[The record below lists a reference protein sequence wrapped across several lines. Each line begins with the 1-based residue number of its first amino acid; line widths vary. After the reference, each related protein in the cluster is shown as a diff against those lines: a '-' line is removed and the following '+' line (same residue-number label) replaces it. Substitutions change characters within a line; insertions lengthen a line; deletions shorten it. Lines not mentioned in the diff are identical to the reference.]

1 MNLNKEQ
8 KSALIGMILGDGYL
22 QKTGEKNSRLRL
34 EHSLKQK
41 EYLLWKVNLLP
52 ELFQGKP
59 KILDRIH
66 PITKKTY
73 NYIRHQSNSSPELG
87 KLQKLFYPEGKKKIP
102 ENLSGLMRSDIS
114 LAIWYL
120 DDGYYYQR
128 DNSMYLY
135 LGKVSKQE
143 AEIANKTI
151 SEKFGIQNSILDK
164 KNKGFVLYFSPKE
177 IHKLKLIVE
186 KYIMP
191 SMAYKLPITP

>member
-1 MNLNKEQ
+1 MNLSKKQ

-34 EHSLKQK
+34 EHSLKQE
-41 EYLLWKVNLLP
+41 EYLLWKVSLLP

-59 KILDRIH
+59 EILQRVH

-73 NYIRHQSNSSPELG
+73 SYIRHQSNSSPELG
-87 KLQKLFYPEGKKKIP
+87 KLQKLFYPDGRKKIP
-102 ENLSGLMRSDIS
+102 ENLSGLIRSDIS

-120 DDGYYYQR
+120 DDGYYYQK

-135 LGKVSKQE
+135 LGKVSKKE
-143 AEIANKTI
+143 AQIASKAI
-151 SEKFGIQNSILDK
+151 LEKFGIQNSILDK

-177 IHKLKLIVE
+177 IPKLKLIVE